1 MNNNTVV
8 LGTGSQ
14 TQISFYPI
22 EERESRGGIR
32 LASQQ
37 NPRNFLGTQMRE
49 KRLHICVKKGK
60 IGIVLL
66 EIRADEIDNVVGV
79 LGLGEKVKE

>member
-1 MNNNTVV
+1 MNDNTIV

-14 TQISFYPI
+14 TQIIFYPI
-22 EERESRGGIR
+22 EERESREGIR

-37 NPRNFLGTQMRE
+37 NPRNFLGAQMRE
-49 KRLHICVKKGK
+49 KRIHFCVKKGK

-79 LGLGEKVKE
+79 LGLGEKVIE